1 MTIYLVQVFFIVFV
15 GLLIHPN
22 RSERRKKDYLFLVFV
37 LLVVVSGIRAY
48 SVGADTRNYVSMFNN
63 TQYIGIINTRIEMG
77 FMTYLKFLHIF
88 SDDPGIMLF
97 ASSIICIGAAC
108 MFTAKF
114 SKDPIMSMLLYLLM
128 GAYFSQMNAMRQALA
143 LALTEVA
150 FMLVL
155 SNRGGVRRKIVAALL
170 ILLASSVHTIAL
182 VAFVPYALIVRS
194 KNTSEDTSLTVGK
207 ALLRSFALAA
217 IGFIGYSLIMRVVSF
232 LFPQYA
238 YYFSSTWSDA
248 NYNASLFAVLI
259 SVVFALAG
267 ACVFRSKELNST
279 QRFAAIMIGFS
290 IVFNVLSMR
299 MEIWSRIAGMFS
311 IYTYLLWVPEFTSE
325 IHSVRNRWI
334 LNSSIALL
342 ALAYM
347 LIVLIFR
354 PEWTLVVPYMVRK

>member
-1 MTIYLVQVFFIVFV
+1 MLSLFVLSLVQSVT
-15 GLLIHPN
+15 
-22 RSERRKKDYLFLVFV
+22 EFLP
-37 LLVVVSGIRAY
+37 VS
-48 SVGADTRNYVSMFNN
+48 
-63 TQYIGIINTRIEMG
+63 
-77 FMTYLKFLHIF
+77 
-88 SDDPGIMLF
+88 
-97 ASSIICIGAAC
+97 SSGH
-108 MFTAKF
+108 
-114 SKDPIMSMLLYLLM
+114 LYLLSFFGISEQGM
-128 GAYFSQMNAMRQALA
+128 GLD
-143 LALTEVA
+143 
-150 FMLVL
+150 VL
-155 SNRGGVRRKIVAALL
+155 LHLG
-170 ILLASSVHTIAL
+170 T
-182 VAFVPYALIVRS
+182 
-194 KNTSEDTSLTVGK
+194 
-207 ALLRSFALAA
+207 
-217 IGFIGYSLIMRVVSF
+217 
-232 LFPQYA
+232 
-238 YYFSSTWSDA
+238 
-248 NYNASLFAVLI
+248 LFAVLI